1 MIKHAHASQVWVDL
15 STDDDQVTLTIQ
27 DNGTGF
33 SREQPGSNG
42 IGLAGLRERITI
54 AGGALTISST
64 PKRGTILSAQFPWP
78 SDVLAGEVIMIRV
91 LIAEDHLMV
100 RAGIRA
106 LLEKA
111 GDIHVMGEA
120 SNGQE
125 AIEMTEALKP
135 DVLIMDIMMPRMN
148 GIQAAENIR
157 EMRLPTYILLL
168 SMYSDEGFV
177 HQALQCGVKGY
188 VLKSSVSDELL
199 WAVRAVASGK
209 TYLSN
214 PISEIVVESSIHPH
228 TTLQDGD
235 PLSALSPREKE
246 ILQLIAEEHTS
257 AEIGKML
264 FISEKTVEKHRTKL
278 MEKLNVRNLAGLV
291 RLAVKYHLVD
301 K

>member
-1 MIKHAHASQVWVDL
+1 
-15 STDDDQVTLTIQ
+15 
-27 DNGTGF
+27 
-33 SREQPGSNG
+33 
-42 IGLAGLRERITI
+42 
-54 AGGALTISST
+54 
-64 PKRGTILSAQFPWP
+64 
-78 SDVLAGEVIMIRV
+78 
-91 LIAEDHLMV
+91 MV

-111 GDIHVMGEA
+111 GDIYVMGEA

-125 AIEMTEALKP
+125 AIEMTEGLRP

-157 EMRLPTYILLL
+157 ELKLPTYILLL

-209 TYLSN
+209 TYLSS
-214 PISEIVVESSIHPH
+214 PISEIVVENAINPRS
-228 TTLQDGD
+228 TLQDGD
-235 PLSALSPREKE
+235 PLSNLSPREKE
-246 ILQLIAEEHTS
+246 ILQLVAEEHTS

-264 FISEKTVEKHRTKL
+264 FISEKTVEKHRKKL
-278 MEKLNVRNLAGLV
+278 MAKLNVRNLAGLV

-301 K
+301 KDA

>member
-1 MIKHAHASQVWVDL
+1 
-15 STDDDQVTLTIQ
+15 
-27 DNGTGF
+27 
-33 SREQPGSNG
+33 
-42 IGLAGLRERITI
+42 
-54 AGGALTISST
+54 
-64 PKRGTILSAQFPWP
+64 
-78 SDVLAGEVIMIRV
+78 MIRV

-125 AIEMTEALKP
+125 AIEMTDTLKP

-157 EMRLPTYILLL
+157 ELKLSTNILLL

-209 TYLSN
+209 MYLSS
-214 PISEIVVESSIHPH
+214 PISEIVVESAIHPH
-228 TTLQDGD
+228 SAAQDGD
-235 PLSALSPREKE
+235 PLSNLSPREKE

-264 FISEKTVEKHRTKL
+264 SISEKTVEKHRTKL

-301 K
+301 RDL

>member
-1 MIKHAHASQVWVDL
+1 
-15 STDDDQVTLTIQ
+15 
-27 DNGTGF
+27 
-33 SREQPGSNG
+33 
-42 IGLAGLRERITI
+42 
-54 AGGALTISST
+54 
-64 PKRGTILSAQFPWP
+64 
-78 SDVLAGEVIMIRV
+78 MIRV

-125 AIEMTEALKP
+125 AVEMAEALKP

-157 EMRLPTYILLL
+157 DKRLPTFILLL

-199 WAVRAVASGK
+199 WAVRAVASGN
-209 TYLSN
+209 TYLSS
-214 PISEIVVESSIHPH
+214 PISEIVVESSINPH
-228 TTLQDGD
+228 VGLQDGD

-301 K
+301 RDA

>member
-1 MIKHAHASQVWVDL
+1 
-15 STDDDQVTLTIQ
+15 
-27 DNGTGF
+27 
-33 SREQPGSNG
+33 
-42 IGLAGLRERITI
+42 
-54 AGGALTISST
+54 
-64 PKRGTILSAQFPWP
+64 
-78 SDVLAGEVIMIRV
+78 MIRV

-125 AIEMTEALKP
+125 AIEMTEMLKP

-148 GIQAAENIR
+148 GIQAAENLR
-157 EMRLPTYILLL
+157 DMKLPTRILLL

-177 HQALQCGVKGY
+177 HQALQHGVKGY

-209 TYLSN
+209 TYLSS
-214 PISEIVVESSIHPH
+214 PVSEIVVESAVHPH
-228 TTLQDGD
+228 SAQQDAD
-235 PLSALSPREKE
+235 PLSNLSPREKE

-301 K
+301 RDA

>member
-1 MIKHAHASQVWVDL
+1 
-15 STDDDQVTLTIQ
+15 
-27 DNGTGF
+27 
-33 SREQPGSNG
+33 
-42 IGLAGLRERITI
+42 
-54 AGGALTISST
+54 
-64 PKRGTILSAQFPWP
+64 
-78 SDVLAGEVIMIRV
+78 MIRV

-125 AIEMTEALKP
+125 AIELTETLKP

-157 EMRLPTYILLL
+157 ELKLSTHILLL

-209 TYLSN
+209 TYLSS
-214 PISEIVVESSIHPH
+214 PISEIVVESAIHPH
-228 TTLQDGD
+228 SALQDGD
-235 PLSALSPREKE
+235 PLSNLSPREKE

-257 AEIGKML
+257 AEIGKIL
-264 FISEKTVEKHRTKL
+264 SISEKTVEKHRTKL

-301 K
+301 RDA

>member
-1 MIKHAHASQVWVDL
+1 
-15 STDDDQVTLTIQ
+15 
-27 DNGTGF
+27 
-33 SREQPGSNG
+33 
-42 IGLAGLRERITI
+42 
-54 AGGALTISST
+54 
-64 PKRGTILSAQFPWP
+64 
-78 SDVLAGEVIMIRV
+78 MIRV

-125 AIEMTEALKP
+125 AMEMTQTLKP

-148 GIQAAENIR
+148 GIQAAENIH
-157 EMRLPTYILLL
+157 EMKLPTHILLL

-177 HQALQCGVKGY
+177 HQALQYGVKGY

-199 WAVRAVASGK
+199 WAVRAVAGGK
-209 TYLSN
+209 TYLSS
-214 PISEIVVESSIHPH
+214 PISEIVVESTIHPH
-228 TTLQDGD
+228 TTQPDGD
-235 PLSALSPREKE
+235 LLSTLSPREKE

-264 FISEKTVEKHRTKL
+264 FISEKTVEKHRTRL
-278 MEKLNVRNLAGLV
+278 MEKLNVRNLVGLV

-301 K
+301 RDA

>member
-1 MIKHAHASQVWVDL
+1 MIH
-15 STDDDQVTLTIQ
+15 
-27 DNGTGF
+27 
-33 SREQPGSNG
+33 
-42 IGLAGLRERITI
+42 
-54 AGGALTISST
+54 
-64 PKRGTILSAQFPWP
+64 
-78 SDVLAGEVIMIRV
+78 V

-100 RAGIRA
+100 REGIRA

-157 EMRLPTYILLL
+157 ELKLPTYILLL

-177 HQALQCGVKGY
+177 HQALQYGVKGY

-199 WAVRAVASGK
+199 QAVRIVAGGK
-209 TYLSN
+209 TYFSGS
-214 PISEIVVESSIHPH
+214 ISEIVESATNPH
-228 TTLQDGD
+228 FTLQDGD
-235 PLSALSPREKE
+235 PLSNLSPREKE
-246 ILQLIAEEHTS
+246 ILQLIAEEYTS

-264 FISEKTVEKHRTKL
+264 FITEKTVEKHRTKL
-278 MEKLNVRNLAGLV
+278 MEKLNARNLAGLV

-301 K
+301 KDT

>member
-1 MIKHAHASQVWVDL
+1 MIH
-15 STDDDQVTLTIQ
+15 
-27 DNGTGF
+27 
-33 SREQPGSNG
+33 
-42 IGLAGLRERITI
+42 
-54 AGGALTISST
+54 
-64 PKRGTILSAQFPWP
+64 
-78 SDVLAGEVIMIRV
+78 V

-120 SNGQE
+120 SNGHE

-157 EMRLPTYILLL
+157 EMKLSTPVLLL

-177 HQALQCGVKGY
+177 HQALRYGVKGY

-199 WAVRAVASGK
+199 EAVRSVASGK
-209 TYLSN
+209 TYFSS
-214 PISEIVVESSIHPH
+214 PISEIVAES
-228 TTLQDGD
+228 TTHSRSTSPLGD
-235 PLSALSPREKE
+235 PFSSLSPREKE
-246 ILQLIAEEHTS
+246 VLQLIAEEYTS
-257 AEIGKML
+257 AEIAKML
-264 FISEKTVEKHRTKL
+264 FISEKTVEKHRTRL

-301 K
+301 KDA

>member
-1 MIKHAHASQVWVDL
+1 
-15 STDDDQVTLTIQ
+15 
-27 DNGTGF
+27 
-33 SREQPGSNG
+33 
-42 IGLAGLRERITI
+42 
-54 AGGALTISST
+54 
-64 PKRGTILSAQFPWP
+64 
-78 SDVLAGEVIMIRV
+78 MIRV
-91 LIAEDHLMV
+91 LIAEDHLLV

-125 AIEMTEALKP
+125 AVEMTEVLKP

-157 EMRLPTYILLL
+157 DLKLPTHILLL

-199 WAVRAVASGK
+199 WAVRAVAGGK
-209 TYLSN
+209 TYLST
-214 PISEIVVESSIHPH
+214 PISEIVVESAIRPH
-228 TTLQDGD
+228 SALQDAD
-235 PLSALSPREKE
+235 PLSTLSPREKE

-257 AEIGKML
+257 AEIAKML

-301 K
+301 RDAS

>member
-1 MIKHAHASQVWVDL
+1 
-15 STDDDQVTLTIQ
+15 
-27 DNGTGF
+27 
-33 SREQPGSNG
+33 
-42 IGLAGLRERITI
+42 
-54 AGGALTISST
+54 
-64 PKRGTILSAQFPWP
+64 
-78 SDVLAGEVIMIRV
+78 MIRV

-111 GDIHVMGEA
+111 GDIHVLGEA

-125 AIEMTEALKP
+125 AIEMTDILKP

-157 EMRLPTYILLL
+157 EMKLSTYILLL

-209 TYLSN
+209 TYLST
-214 PISEIVVESSIHPH
+214 PISEIVVESSINSHSA
-228 TTLQDGD
+228 LQDGD
-235 PLSALSPREKE
+235 PLSTLSPREKE

-301 K
+301 RDA

>member
-1 MIKHAHASQVWVDL
+1 MIH
-15 STDDDQVTLTIQ
+15 
-27 DNGTGF
+27 
-33 SREQPGSNG
+33 
-42 IGLAGLRERITI
+42 
-54 AGGALTISST
+54 
-64 PKRGTILSAQFPWP
+64 
-78 SDVLAGEVIMIRV
+78 V

-100 RAGIRA
+100 REGIRA

-157 EMRLPTYILLL
+157 ELKLPTYILLL

-177 HQALQCGVKGY
+177 HQALQYGVKGY

-199 WAVRAVASGK
+199 WAVRAVAGGK
-209 TYLSN
+209 TYFSS
-214 PISEIVVESSIHPH
+214 PISEIVESATNPH
-228 TTLQDGD
+228 STIKDGD
-235 PLSALSPREKE
+235 PLSNLSPREKE
-246 ILQLIAEEHTS
+246 ILQLIAEEYTS

-264 FISEKTVEKHRTKL
+264 FITEKTVEKHRTKL
-278 MEKLNVRNLAGLV
+278 MEKLNARNLAGLV

-301 K
+301 KDI